1 MDCKKT
7 SSHKISEQ
15 EKYTQKTISIY
26 TAPSKGQLYTLC
38 LPAYSILDLAGVQ
51 LVLARRFD
59 VVDDDVDTDAV
70 VVVVVVQPRDV
81 ETVKGVNQLITMKS

>member
-1 MDCKKT
+1 M
-7 SSHKISEQ
+7 
-15 EKYTQKTISIY
+15 
-26 TAPSKGQLYTLC
+26 
-38 LPAYSILDLAGVQ
+38 Q

-70 VVVVVVQPRDV
+70 VVVVVVVVQPRDV

>member
-1 MDCKKT
+1 M
-7 SSHKISEQ
+7 
-15 EKYTQKTISIY
+15 
-26 TAPSKGQLYTLC
+26 
-38 LPAYSILDLAGVQ
+38 Q

-81 ETVKGVNQLITMKS
+81 ETVKVVNQLITMKS